1 MFVNHV
7 EKPGQSADMAITPA
21 MTSSMQIAWQYKD
34 TCDYFH
40 KIIFKCPG
48 VDNHSSKLALL
59 SKINYTHIQRDT
71 IHVSRKYRYKCTE
84 NTKYI

>member
-40 KIIFKCPG
+40 KI
-48 VDNHSSKLALL
+48 
-59 SKINYTHIQRDT
+59 
-71 IHVSRKYRYKCTE
+71 
-84 NTKYI
+84 